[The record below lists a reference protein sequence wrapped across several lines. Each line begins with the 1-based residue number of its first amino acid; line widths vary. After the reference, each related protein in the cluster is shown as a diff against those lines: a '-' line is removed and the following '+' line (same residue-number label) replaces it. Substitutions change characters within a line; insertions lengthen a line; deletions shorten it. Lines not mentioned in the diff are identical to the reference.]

1 MPDEKIY
8 LRKETQIKLLFPI
21 PTGNA
26 CLSLF
31 IKLSKIWFFNYY
43 FHWFMNLF
51 LSFFF
56 ILRFS
61 ATLKYVYVRE
71 LNIDVHIKISKNK
84 RFNKAKFWCGVLL
97 NNRRM
102 KNRIF
107 FFFTTSNLVKKCM
120 LFTSREVRIGRN
132 CARGFLVPVSS
143 TG

>member
-8 LRKETQIKLLFPI
+8 LRKEIQIKLLFPI

-61 ATLKYVYVRE
+61 PTLKYAYVRE

-107 FFFTTSNLVKKCM
+107 FSLPLAIWLRNVCYLLPEKSVLGETV
-120 LFTSREVRIGRN
+120 REV
-132 CARGFLVPVSS
+132 F
-143 TG
+143 

>member
-1 MPDEKIY
+1 
-8 LRKETQIKLLFPI
+8 
-21 PTGNA
+21 
-26 CLSLF
+26 
-31 IKLSKIWFFNYY
+31 
-43 FHWFMNLF
+43 MNLF

-61 ATLKYVYVRE
+61 PTLKYAYVRE

-107 FFFTTSNLVKKCM
+107 FSLPLAIWLRNVCYLLPENAVLGETV
-120 LFTSREVRIGRN
+120 REV
-132 CARGFLVPVSS
+132 F
-143 TG
+143 